1 MAQDSVQTQDMIQ
14 TTKLSAIQVALAG
27 LLELPLNDLAERV
40 NNELMENE
48 ALEVDS
54 GGSVQENGVNED
66 FDGLDDESSIGNVGD
81 EDAGFPT
88 VETTDDPAY
97 GDYRTIDDV
106 PEPIISAVERKADPL
121 DLAAADNES
130 FYEELQNQIKDYPL
144 SEHEKEV
151 LDYLICSLDDDGY
164 LHKDLLTI
172 MDELEL
178 FNGVLTDEKELEH
191 LLNVLQHF
199 EPRGV
204 GARTLQ
210 ECLRLQL
217 LDPQNHSPWR
227 DLGLKVV
234 DHCFKEFMSNR
245 WETVEERLKLNEEES
260 SNVRRL
266 LQHLNPRPG
275 RAFGESADAMVPT
288 VIPDFFVKVEDDG
301 EVHISLSNEGI
312 PDLYVSQ
319 SYKDTIENYS
329 KKKTRL
335 TQSEQDAYLYVCKK
349 VDAAKGFISLLERR
363 NQTMM
368 AVMKSIVDLQRPFFD
383 DDDESLLRPLKLQEI
398 ADHAGVKI
406 STVSRTV
413 NSKYVQ
419 TVHRV
424 YPLKY
429 FFSTQFVSKTGEQ
442 LSSREVRAVLQRII
456 ENEDKEHPYTDVALV
471 QKLKEEGYPVARR
484 TVVKYRDQLDIPV
497 AKLRKK

>member
-54 GGSVQENGVNED
+54 GSPVLDNNSEG
-66 FDGLDDESSIGNVGD
+66 DGELDTPGELTEHDAEMPIAESSN
-81 EDAGFPT
+81 
-88 VETTDDPAY
+88 DPAFD
-97 GDYRTIDDV
+97 DYRTIDDV
-106 PEPIISAVERKADPL
+106 PEPILSAVERKADPL

-130 FYEELQNQIKDYPL
+130 FYEELQHQIKDYPL
-144 SEHEKEV
+144 TEHEKVV

-178 FNGVLTDEKELEH
+178 FNGVVTNEKELSH

-199 EPRGV
+199 EPRGI
-204 GARTLQ
+204 GARSLQ

-217 LDPQNHSPWR
+217 QDPQNHSPWR
-227 DLGLKVV
+227 ELALKVV

-245 WETVEERLKLNEEES
+245 WEAVVDRLNFNEEES
-260 SNVRRL
+260 EQVRHL
-266 LQHLNPRPG
+266 LQRLNPRPG

-288 VIPDFFVKVEDDG
+288 VIPDFFVKVDEDG
-301 EVHISLSNEGI
+301 EVQISLSNEGI

-319 SYKDTIENYS
+319 SFKDTIDNYT
-329 KKKTRL
+329 KKKNKL
-335 TQSEQDAYLYVCKK
+335 TQREQDEFLYVCKK

-368 AVMKSIVDLQRPFFD
+368 AVMRSIVALQRPFFD
-383 DDDESLLRPLKLQEI
+383 DDDETLLRPLKLQEI

-424 YPLKY
+424 YPLKF

-442 LSSREVRAVLQRII
+442 LSSREVRSVLQQII
-456 ENEDKEHPYTDVALV
+456 ENEDKEHPYTDAALV
-471 QKLKEEGYPVARR
+471 QKLKEEGFPVARR

>member
-14 TTKLSAIQVALAG
+14 TTKLSAIQVALAS

-54 GGSVQENGVNED
+54 GGPVLDNSTEGEADAEEGQA
-66 FDGLDDESSIGNVGD
+66 DGE
-81 EDAGFPT
+81 
-88 VETTDDPAY
+88 VEIPLAEPNRDPAFD
-97 GDYRTIDDV
+97 DYRTIDDV
-106 PEPIISAVERKADPL
+106 PEPILSAAERKADPL

-130 FYEELQNQIKDYPL
+130 FYEELQHQIKDYPL
-144 SEHEKEV
+144 SEHEKVV

-178 FNGVLTDEKELEH
+178 FNGVVTNEKELSH

-199 EPRGV
+199 EPRGI

-217 LDPQNHSPWR
+217 QDPQNHSPWR
-227 DLGLKVV
+227 EQALKVV

-245 WETVEERLKLNEEES
+245 WEAVAERLKFSEEES
-260 SNVRRL
+260 EQVRHL
-266 LQHLNPRPG
+266 LQRLNPRPG

-288 VIPDFFVKVEDDG
+288 VIPDFFVKVDDDG

-319 SYKDTIENYS
+319 SFKDTIDKYT
-329 KKKTRL
+329 KKKNKLSQR
-335 TQSEQDAYLYVCKK
+335 EQDEYLYVCKK

-368 AVMKSIVDLQRPFFD
+368 AVMKSIVVLQRPFFD
-383 DDDESLLRPLKLQEI
+383 DDDETLLRPLKLQEI

-424 YPLKY
+424 YPLKF

-442 LSSREVRAVLQRII
+442 LSSREVRSVLQRII
-456 ENEDKEHPYTDVALV
+456 ENEDKEHPYTDAALV
-471 QKLKEEGYPVARR
+471 QKLKEEGFPVARR